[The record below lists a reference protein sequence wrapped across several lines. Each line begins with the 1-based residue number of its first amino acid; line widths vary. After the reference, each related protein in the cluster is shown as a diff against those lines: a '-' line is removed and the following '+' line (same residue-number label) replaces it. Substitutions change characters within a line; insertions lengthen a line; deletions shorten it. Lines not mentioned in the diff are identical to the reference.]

1 MKLHRL
7 TYMNG
12 AALAVV
18 LCALLAATSCS
29 PSTPPDTSKADG
41 GATKLFGGA
50 QVQEVFRL
58 RLDRDD
64 LIIESLLDAIKQHN
78 IQDGAVLSV
87 VGSVQECTYH
97 GVKSLAQ
104 TAEQQFVTVKGP
116 TEILSANGI
125 IAAGEPHLHITL
137 SNFEKG
143 AFGGHLEKGCR
154 VLYRAELTIAKFS
167 GVPLARKL
175 NREGTPLLQRK

>member
-1 MKLHRL
+1 MILHRP

-12 AALAVV
+12 AAIAAV
-18 LCALLAATSCS
+18 LYALLAATSCG
-29 PSTPPDTSKADG
+29 PSPDTSKAGG

-64 LIIESLLDAIKQHN
+64 LVIESLLDAIKQHN
-78 IQDGAVLSV
+78 IQDGAVLTAL
-87 VGSVQECTYH
+87 GSVQECTYH
-97 GVKSLAQ
+97 NVKSLAA
-104 TAEQQFVTVKGP
+104 TAEQVFTTVKGP
-116 TEILSANGI
+116 TEILNANGI

-137 SNFEKG
+137 SNLEKG

-175 NREGTPLLQRK
+175 NREGTPLLQQK